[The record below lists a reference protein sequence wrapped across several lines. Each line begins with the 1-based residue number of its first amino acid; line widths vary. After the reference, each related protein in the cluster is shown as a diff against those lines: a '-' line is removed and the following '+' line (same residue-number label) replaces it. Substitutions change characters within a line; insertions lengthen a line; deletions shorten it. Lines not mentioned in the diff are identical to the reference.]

1 MIYENTGTCRN
12 NAVPMTG
19 EICDR
24 PSRTIND
31 NVTEID
37 AILRE
42 THSRLDELIAFLW
55 ASDTPSN
62 SDEINIR
69 DFDSAIVSNLDFARR
84 INEKTRM
91 ICDRI
96 GLK

>member
-1 MIYENTGTCRN
+1 MIYENTGACRN

-19 EICDR
+19 ETCDR

-31 NVTEID
+31 NVIEID

-55 ASDTPSN
+55 SNDMPSN

-91 ICDRI
+91 ICARI

>member
-1 MIYENTGTCRN
+1 MRS
-12 NAVPMTG
+12 PMTG
-19 EICDR
+19 KICDL

-31 NVTEID
+31 NVIEID

>member
-24 PSRTIND
+24 PSRTIKD

-55 ASDTPSN
+55 A
-62 SDEINIR
+62 
-69 DFDSAIVSNLDFARR
+69 IVSNLDFARR